1 MAEWS
6 LNKTS
11 NMTMLY
17 LAKFSEHNIKEN
29 DKINGL
35 LFKLRESCADT
46 TTLSALEEQLQER
59 EKFQNQWIKN
69 FQKLSRAVE
78 LKEKQV
84 KGVNV
89 SDFQSVA
96 SSHFNS

>member
-46 TTLSALEEQLQER
+46 TTLSALEE
-59 EKFQNQWIKN
+59 
-69 FQKLSRAVE
+69 
-78 LKEKQV
+78 
-84 KGVNV
+84 
-89 SDFQSVA
+89 
-96 SSHFNS
+96 